1 MILLERIILSIKIL
15 SATFLA
21 LITLTLI
28 SCSEDPSAIGS
39 AFLSKDLINLDSLDS
54 YKDTLPQYSYSYK
67 HVIPLAYSSSLL
79 LGQKGDNIA
88 TTLLAFN
95 FVIPDTIKADLLTNS
110 LQVTSAS
117 VQLTKFYT
125 YGDSVAGTIDYTVHS
140 ISASTPWATEFTID
154 SLSKIQYDA
163 EDVSSGKSFTDTLYQ
178 FNLKTKVALDWL
190 TNYAKSATPDNGLI
204 VIPQNSTKIV
214 GFYALTSSTDVS
226 VPYLTVVLSKP
237 GVYSND
243 TLKFTTTAD
252 VSVISG
258 NIPQNQNEN
267 IYVQSSVELE
277 SFLRFD
283 LSKVPPHAI
292 INYAELQLTI
302 DTTQSLFGSP
312 FTTDQLLAYY
322 ITDSTR
328 IDSTLTNE
336 IPLSRSGSLY
346 KGNVTSYVQNWLS
359 SKINEGI
366 QIKANTY
373 GTGLELWA
381 LKGSS
386 ASDPAKRPRL
396 KIIYTNKK

>member
-1 MILLERIILSIKIL
+1 MSIKIL

-21 LITLTLI
+21 LLTLTLV
-28 SCSEDPSAIGS
+28 SCSEDPSSIGS
-39 AFLSKDLINLDSLDS
+39 AFLTKDYINLDSLDS
-54 YKDTLPQYSYSYK
+54 YKDTLPQYSYTYK
-67 HVIPLAYSSSLL
+67 HVIPLAYSNSLL
-79 LGQKGDNIA
+79 LGQKGNNVA

-95 FVIPDTIKADLLTNS
+95 FIIPDSIRTDLKSNS

-125 YGDSVAGTIDYTVHS
+125 YGDSVAGTIDFTAHT
-140 ISASTPWATEFTID
+140 INASTPWATTFTID
-154 SLSKIQYDA
+154 SLQNNKIQWDA
-163 EDVSSGKSFTDTLYQ
+163 QDVILSKSLTDTLYNI
-178 FNLKTKVALDWL
+178 NLQTKVALDWL
-190 TNYAKSATPDNGLI
+190 TNYANSSTPDNGLI
-204 VIPQNSTKIV
+204 LVPQNSSKIV
-214 GFYALTSSTDVS
+214 GFYALTAYADVS
-226 VPYLTVVLSKP
+226 IPYLTVVLSKP
-237 GVYSND
+237 GVYTAD

-252 VSVISG
+252 VSVVSG

-267 IYVQSSVELE
+267 IYVQSSVTLE
-277 SFLRFD
+277 SNLRFD

-328 IDSTLTNE
+328 IDSSLTNE

-373 GTGLELWA
+373 GTGVELWA
-381 LKGSS
+381 LKGSN